1 MRFERFEESIV
12 KTVDEMQPGDLF
24 KCAYGDEENIREFVF
39 ISAKRID
46 NGRII
51 ETTARLPVGELLKM
65 YSFTY
70 HSDGNKYLVV
80 GKAVDDETV

>member
-12 KTVDEMQPGDLF
+12 KTVDEMQRGDLF

-70 HSDGNKYLVV
+70 HSDGDKYLVV
-80 GKAVDDETV
+80 GKVIENETV

>member
-39 ISAKRID
+39 ISAKRIS
-46 NGRII
+46 NGKII
-51 ETTARLPVGELLKM
+51 ETTARLPVGEPLKM

-70 HSDGNKYLVV
+70 DNDGDKYLVV
-80 GKAVDDETV
+80 GKAIKND